1 VSTEKDEQTEQTQQP
16 GQAAEAAEAAEA
28 ADEHYTIA
36 PRRVS
41 FDWRETP
48 LHWIPDE
55 PTATHV
61 INVLHLLLPAGE
73 RWFVKV
79 FKEALPLVRDPVLLK
94 DVKGFM
100 GQEAT
105 HSVQHA
111 YVLDHLAEQG
121 LDPTGYTRHVEWM
134 FDVLLGEKPPFGV
147 RIPQREWLRFRLS
160 LIAAIEQFTA
170 VLGDW
175 VLHAE
180 GLDRAGSDEVMLDL
194 LRWHGAEEVEHR
206 SVAFDMYQHT
216 GGRGLT
222 RYVRRVEGMAVVGPV
237 LLWLWFFGAAYLIR
251 HDPQLAGRM
260 RYSLREHNKAVLKG
274 LLPTWGELGAAIPR
288 YLRRSYHPSQE
299 GSLRKAVAYLATSPA
314 ARAAAGAIGRAALR

>member
-1 VSTEKDEQTEQTQQP
+1 MSTEHGTTPPHDPPHE
-16 GQAAEAAEAAEA
+16 
-28 ADEHYTIA
+28 EHYTIV

-41 FDWRETP
+41 FDWDATP

-79 FKEALPLVRDPVLLK
+79 FKEGLPLITDPVLRA

-111 YVLDHLAEQG
+111 YVLDHLAAQR
-121 LDPTGYTRHVEWM
+121 LDTTGFTKYVDFLFEK
-134 FDVLLGEKPPFGV
+134 LLGERPPLGAPV
-147 RIPQREWLRFRLS
+147 ATQEWLRFRLA
-160 LIAAIEQFTA
+160 IVAAIEQFTA

-180 GLDRAGSDEVMLDL
+180 GLDRARADEVMLDL

-206 SVAFDMYQHT
+206 AVAFDMYQHCAGT
-216 GGRGLT
+216 GAP
-222 RYVRRVEGMAVVGPV
+222 RYVRRVAGMAVTAPV
-237 LLWLWFFGAAYLIR
+237 MLYLWLWGAAYLVR
-251 HDPQLAGRM
+251 HDPWLAGRL
-260 RYSLREHNKAVLKG
+260 RYSLLAHHRAVRKG
-274 LLPTWGELGAAIPR
+274 LLPPWRQIGAAVPR

-299 GSLRKAVAYLATSPA
+299 GSLRRAVEYLAWSPA
-314 ARAAAGAIGRAALR
+314 ARAAVGAVGRAAIA

>member
-1 VSTEKDEQTEQTQQP
+1 MSAT
-16 GQAAEAAEAAEA
+16 AES
-28 ADEHYTIA
+28 HPIV

-41 FDWRETP
+41 FDWRRTP

-73 RWFVKV
+73 RWFVTV
-79 FKEALPLVRDPVLLK
+79 FKEGLPLITDPALRK

-111 YVLDHLAEQG
+111 HVLDHLAAQG
-121 LDPTGYTRHVEWM
+121 LDTSGYTRHVEWM
-134 FDVLLGEKPPFGV
+134 FDVLLGEKPPLSLPV
-147 RIPQREWLRFRLS
+147 PPREWLRFRLA
-160 LIAAIEQFTA
+160 LVAAIEQFTA

-175 VLHAE
+175 VLDAE
-180 GLDRAGSDEVMLDL
+180 GLDRAGSDESMLDL

-216 GGRGLT
+216 GGSGLA
-222 RYVRRVEGMAVVGPV
+222 RYARRVEAMAVVAPV
-237 LLWLWFFGAAYLIR
+237 LLWLWAFGAAYLIR
-251 HDPQLAGRM
+251 HDPRFAERS
-260 RYSLREHNKAVLKG
+260 RYSLRAHNRAVAKG
-274 LLPTWGELGAAIPR
+274 LLPTWRELGAAIPR

-299 GSLRKAVAYLATSPA
+299 GSLRKAVAYLAASPA
-314 ARAAAGAIGRAALR
+314 ARAAAGAAGRAAIA